1 MKKLDYNA
9 INKII
14 MKITICGSVAFNEE
28 AIFVKKE
35 LEKLGHDVEMWPL
48 ETEDK
53 DGKVISVED
62 YYKIRKKAENDEG
75 WVWDMKAKEISR
87 HFDKIVWADAIL
99 VLNYDKKEIKGYV
112 GGNTLMEMGLAF
124 FLKKKIYL
132 LNNVPDLSYK
142 EEILGVMPIIIN
154 GNLSKIR

>member
-1 MKKLDYNA
+1 
-9 INKII
+9 
-14 MKITICGSVAFNEE
+14 MKITICGSVAFNEK
-28 AIFVKKE
+28 AISVKKE
-35 LEKLGHDVEMWPL
+35 LEELGHDVKMWPL

-53 DGKVISVED
+53 DGKIISAED
-62 YYKIRKKAENDEG
+62 YYKIRKVAENDES

-112 GGNTLMEMGLAF
+112 GGNTLMEIGLAF

-132 LNNVPDLSYK
+132 LNDVPDLSYK
-142 EEILGVMPIIIN
+142 EEVLGVMPIIIN
-154 GNLSKIR
+154 GNLAKIK